1 MNQVKIGNFI
11 KEKRKEKNL
20 TQEQLA
26 KKLFI
31 TDRAV
36 SKWETGLSLPD
47 ADKMIELCNNLD
59 INVNE
64 LLLGE
69 EVNMKDYKRKTEE
82 LLLEL
87 AKQDEIKN
95 KKLMASMWTILIV
108 SFLFYIGILLISVT
122 ILEKG
127 FILGIIILLS
137 TILFLV
143 AGFIAFKFEL
153 DAGYYECKNCHHK
166 FIPSYK
172 AALLAMH
179 ISTTRF
185 LKCPECGKRTWAKKV
200 MNNK

>member
-1 MNQVKIGNFI
+1 MLKDNLKTLRKNKGLSQEELSI
-11 KEKRKEKNL
+11 KLYVVRQ
-20 TQEQLA
+20 T
-26 KKLFI
+26 I
-31 TDRAV
+31 

-69 EVNMKDYKRKTEE
+69 EVNMKDYKKKTEE

-108 SFLFYIGILLISVT
+108 SFLFYIGILLIS
-122 ILEKG
+122 

>member
-26 KKLFI
+26 EKLFI

-36 SKWETGLSLPD
+36 SKWETGLSMPD

-59 INVNE
+59 INDNE

-69 EVNMKDYKRKTEE
+69 EVNMKDYKKKTEE

-122 ILEKG
+122 SIE
-127 FILGIIILLS
+127 
-137 TILFLV
+137 
-143 AGFIAFKFEL
+143 FK
-153 DAGYYECKNCHHK
+153 
-166 FIPSYK
+166 
-172 AALLAMH
+172 
-179 ISTTRF
+179 
-185 LKCPECGKRTWAKKV
+185 
-200 MNNK
+200 